1 MRMNI
6 RDYIKQKKSEVISER
21 ISNAKVHEFLKKNER
36 TLSTL
41 FTYYECA
48 MMEVE
53 TKFKVLNQEYSLI
66 HDRNPIESI
75 KTRIKTIDSLTE
87 KVGRYGIPL
96 TLESIEENINDIAG
110 VRVICS
116 FPDDIYTLAEC
127 LLEQDDVTLIQ
138 KKDYIQNPKASG
150 YRSLH
155 LIISVPIFLEH
166 KKRDM
171 KVEVQFRTIA
181 MDFWASLEHNL
192 RYKRDIPEELTAEL
206 AEELLECANI
216 SASLDVRMQN
226 IRKRL
231 SEDTS
236 EIDDLIDSAQWL

>member
-1 MRMNI
+1 MRVNL
-6 RDYIKQKKSEVISER
+6 REYIKQKRNERLTEPISPE
-21 ISNAKVHEFLKKNER
+21 KVQSFVKKNER
-36 TLSTL
+36 PLSTL

-48 MMEVE
+48 LMEVE

-75 KTRIKTIDSLTE
+75 KTRLKSVDSVIE
-87 KVGRYGIPL
+87 KVDRYNVPL
-96 TLESIEENINDIAG
+96 TLESIESNINDIAG

-138 KKDYIQNPKASG
+138 KKDYIMNPKPTG

-192 RYKRDIPEELTAEL
+192 RYKRNIPEDLSAEL
-206 AEELLECANI
+206 AEELLECASI
-216 SASLDVRMQN
+216 SSSLDIRMQN

-231 SEDTS
+231 SEDPS
-236 EIDDLIDSAQWL
+236 EMDDLIDSTQWL

>member
-1 MRMNI
+1 MRMNL
-6 RDYIKQKKSEVISER
+6 REYIKQKKTEVITDR
-21 ISNAKVHEFLKKNER
+21 ITSTKYQDFIKKN
-36 TLSTL
+36 TKPLSTL

-66 HDRNPIESI
+66 HDRNPIETI
-75 KTRIKTIDSLTE
+75 KTRIKSMDSLIE
-87 KVGRYGIPL
+87 KVGRYGVPF

-138 KKDYIQNPKASG
+138 KKDYIQNPKENG

-155 LIISVPIFLEH
+155 LIIETPIFLH
-166 KKRDM
+166 DRKKMM
-171 KVEVQFRTIA
+171 KVEVQIRT
-181 MDFWASLEHNL
+181 MSMN
-192 RYKRDIPEELTAEL
+192 R
-206 AEELLECANI
+206 
-216 SASLDVRMQN
+216 
-226 IRKRL
+226 
-231 SEDTS
+231 
-236 EIDDLIDSAQWL
+236 

>member
-1 MRMNI
+1 MNL
-6 RDYIKQKKSEVISER
+6 REYIKQKRNERLTEPISPENVQ
-21 ISNAKVHEFLKKNER
+21 SFVKKNER
-36 TLSTL
+36 PLSTL

-48 MMEVE
+48 LMEVE

-75 KTRIKTIDSLTE
+75 KTRLKSVDSVIE
-87 KVGRYGIPL
+87 KVDRYNVPL
-96 TLESIEENINDIAG
+96 TLESIESNINDIAG
-110 VRVICS
+110 VRAICS
-116 FPDDIYTLAEC
+116 FPDDILNQEYS
-127 LLEQDDVTLIQ
+127 LIH
-138 KKDYIQNPKASG
+138 KKDYIMNPKPTG

-192 RYKRDIPEELTAEL
+192 RYKRNIPEDLSAEL
-206 AEELLECANI
+206 AEELLECASI
-216 SASLDVRMQN
+216 SSSLDIRMQN

-231 SEDTS
+231 SEDPS
-236 EIDDLIDSAQWL
+236 EMDDLIDSTQWL

>member
-1 MRMNI
+1 MNI
-6 RDYIKQKKSEVISER
+6 RDYIKQKKAEVLVER
-21 ISNAKVHEFLKKNER
+21 INSTRFQDFIKRHGR
-36 TLSTL
+36 PLSTM

-53 TKFKVLNQEYSLI
+53 TKFKVLDQEYSLI

-75 KTRIKTIDSLTE
+75 KTRIKSLDSVIE
-87 KVGRYGIPL
+87 KVGKYGVPL
-96 TLESIEENINDIAG
+96 TIESIEENINDIAG

-127 LLEQDDVTLIQ
+127 LLEQDDVTLLQ
-138 KKDYIQNPKASG
+138 KKDYIRNPKPSG

-192 RYKRDIPEELTAEL
+192 RYKRDIPEALSAEL

-216 SASLDVRMQN
+216 SSSLDIRMQR

-231 SEDTS
+231 SEDS
-236 EIDDLIDSAQWL
+236 AEIDEMIDSAQWL

>member
-1 MRMNI
+1 MNI
-6 RDYIKQKKSEVISER
+6 REYLKQKKDEVRSEHASQ
-21 ISNAKVHEFLKKNER
+21 AKLDNFIDKNSDGI
-36 TLSTL
+36 STL

-48 MMEVE
+48 LMEVE

-75 KTRIKTIDSLTE
+75 KTRLKTVDSVFD
-87 KVGRYGIPL
+87 KVQKYGVPL
-96 TLESIEENINDIAG
+96 TLKSIEENINDIAG

-138 KKDYIQNPKASG
+138 KKDYIENPKPSG

-155 LIISVPIFLEH
+155 LIISIPIYLEH

-192 RYKRDIPEELTAEL
+192 RYKNDIPEELGAEL

-216 SASLDVRMQN
+216 SSSLDVRMQRV
-226 IRKRL
+226 RKRL
-231 SEDTS
+231 SEDAS
-236 EIDDLIDSAQWL
+236 EMDDIIDEALWM

>member
-1 MRMNI
+1 MRMNL
-6 RDYIKQKKSEVISER
+6 REYIKQKKSEVITDR
-21 ISNAKVHEFLKKNER
+21 ITSTKFQDFIKKN
-36 TLSTL
+36 TKPLSTL

-66 HDRNPIESI
+66 HDRNPIETI
-75 KTRIKTIDSLTE
+75 KTRIKSMDSLIE
-87 KVGRYGIPL
+87 KVGRYGVPL
-96 TLESIEENINDIAG
+96 TLESIVENINDIAG

-138 KKDYIQNPKASG
+138 KKDYIQNPKPTG

-192 RYKRDIPEELTAEL
+192 RYKRDIPDALSNEL

-216 SASLDVRMQN
+216 SSSLDIRMQN

-231 SEDTS
+231 SEDPS
-236 EIDDLIDSAQWL
+236 EIDDIVDSAQWL

>member
-1 MRMNI
+1 ML
-6 RDYIKQKKSEVISER
+6 EP
-21 ISNAKVHEFLKKNER
+21 
-36 TLSTL
+36 
-41 FTYYECA
+41 C
-48 MMEVE
+48 
-53 TKFKVLNQEYSLI
+53 
-66 HDRNPIESI
+66 PI
-75 KTRIKTIDSLTE
+75 T
-87 KVGRYGIPL
+87 RYGIPL
-96 TLESIEENINDIAG
+96 TIESIEENINDIAG

-138 KKDYIQNPKASG
+138 KKDYIQSPKASG

-192 RYKRDIPEELTAEL
+192 RYKNNIPDELSAEL
-206 AEELLECANI
+206 AEELLECAEI
-216 SASLDVRMQN
+216 SSSLDIRMQN

-231 SEDTS
+231 SEDNA
-236 EIDDLIDSAQWL
+236 EIDDLIDSTQWL

>member
-1 MRMNI
+1 MNI
-6 RDYIKQKKSEVISER
+6 REYLKQKKDEVHSEHASQ
-21 ISNAKVHEFLKKNER
+21 AKLDKFIDQNSDGI
-36 TLSTL
+36 STL

-48 MMEVE
+48 LMEVE

-75 KTRIKTIDSLTE
+75 KTRLKTVDSVVD
-87 KVGRYGIPL
+87 KVQKYGVPL
-96 TLESIEENINDIAG
+96 TLESIEKNINDIAG

-138 KKDYIQNPKASG
+138 KKDYIENPKPSG

-155 LIISVPIFLEH
+155 LIISIPIYLEH

-192 RYKRDIPEELTAEL
+192 RYKNDIPEELGAEL

-216 SASLDVRMQN
+216 SSSLDVRMQRV
-226 IRKRL
+226 RKRL

-236 EIDDLIDSAQWL
+236 EMDDIIDEALWM

>member
-1 MRMNI
+1 MNI
-6 RDYIKQKKSEVISER
+6 REYLKQKTDEIRTEHLTQ
-21 ISNAKVHEFLKKNER
+21 AKLDDFIEKNSDGI
-36 TLSTL
+36 STL
-41 FTYYECA
+41 FTYYECVL
-48 MMEVE
+48 MEVE

-75 KTRIKTIDSLTE
+75 KTRLKTIDSVVE
-87 KVGRYGIPL
+87 KVQRYGVPL

-138 KKDYIQNPKASG
+138 KKDYIENPKPSG

-192 RYKRDIPEELTAEL
+192 RYKNDIPKELSDEL

-216 SASLDVRMQN
+216 SSSLDIRMQRV
-226 IRKRL
+226 RKRL
-231 SEDTS
+231 SEDSS
-236 EIDDLIDSAQWL
+236 EMDDIIDEALWM

>member
-1 MRMNI
+1 MNI
-6 RDYIKQKKSEVISER
+6 RDYVKQKKSEVISDR
-21 ISNAKVHEFLKKNER
+21 INNVKLQEFLRKNSKE
-36 TLSTL
+36 LSTL

-48 MMEVE
+48 MMGVE
-53 TKFKVLNQEYSLI
+53 TKFKVLDQEYSLI

-75 KTRIKTIDSLTE
+75 KTRIKSIDSVTE
-87 KVGRYGIPL
+87 KITRYGIPL
-96 TLESIEENINDIAG
+96 TIESIEENINDIAG

-138 KKDYIQNPKASG
+138 KKDYIQSPKASG

-192 RYKRDIPEELTAEL
+192 RYKNNIPDELSAEL
-206 AEELLECANI
+206 AEELLECAEI
-216 SASLDVRMQN
+216 SSSLDIRMQN

-231 SEDTS
+231 SEDNA
-236 EIDDLIDSAQWL
+236 EIDDLIDSTQWL

>member
-1 MRMNI
+1 MNL
-6 RDYIKQKKSEVISER
+6 REYIKQKRNERLTEPISPE
-21 ISNAKVHEFLKKNER
+21 KVQSFVKKNER
-36 TLSTL
+36 PLSTL

-48 MMEVE
+48 LMEVE

-75 KTRIKTIDSLTE
+75 KTRLKSVDSVIE
-87 KVGRYGIPL
+87 KVDRYNVPL
-96 TLESIEENINDIAG
+96 TLESIESNINDIAG

-138 KKDYIQNPKASG
+138 KKDYIMNPKPTG

-192 RYKRDIPEELTAEL
+192 RYKRNIPEDLSAEL
-206 AEELLECANI
+206 AEELLECASI
-216 SASLDVRMQN
+216 SSSLDIRMQN

-231 SEDTS
+231 SEDPS
-236 EIDDLIDSAQWL
+236 EMDDLIDSTQWL

>member
-1 MRMNI
+1 MQKFSSSRLDEFI
-6 RDYIKQKKSEVISER
+6 RKYSKPMEV
-21 ISNAKVHEFLKKNER
+21 
-36 TLSTL
+36 L

-48 MMEVE
+48 LMEVE
-53 TKFKVLNQEYSLI
+53 TKFKVLDQEYSLI

-75 KTRIKTIDSLTE
+75 KTRLKTFDSVIE
-87 KVGRYGIPL
+87 KVGRYGVPL
-96 TLESIEENINDIAG
+96 TLKSIEENINDIAG

-116 FPDDIYTLAEC
+116 FPEDIYTLAEC

-138 KKDYIQNPKASG
+138 KKDYIQNPKPSG

-166 KKRDM
+166 TKRDM

-192 RYKRDIPEELTAEL
+192 RYKRDIPEELSAEL
-206 AEELLECANI
+206 ADELLECANI
-216 SASLDVRMQN
+216 SSSLDLRMQN

-231 SEDTS
+231 EEDTS
-236 EIDDLIDSAQWL
+236 EMDDMIESAQWL